1 MPSHMMLSR
10 LLASIIDSSRRRAVW
25 TVLVSLVLAVL
36 CCWLAATRLGVST
49 DTDALFSPSLPWR
62 QKAMAFDREFPQ
74 FKDLVVAVVDGATP
88 EITEQTA
95 ANLNAALSTDTVHF
109 RSVRRPDASPYFAQN
124 GLLFLDEKSLQGVL
138 DSTIDAQPFLGQLVA
153 DPSARGLF
161 SALSLLGIGAE
172 QGQANLANFAPAL
185 KTFHNALAAAASGHA
200 IPLSWQRLLGGKV
213 VEQAGPYRFVLTQPK
228 LDYGALQPGGAATQ
242 AIRAA
247 AAKLE
252 FVRDGLAHVRIT
264 GSVALA
270 DEEFATVAQGAL
282 AGTIGSALLVTLWLV
297 LAVRSWRLIL
307 PIVGTLSLGL
317 LLTTGFAALAVGTL
331 NLISVAFAIL
341 FVGIA
346 VDFSIQFSVRYR
358 EQRLQTSD
366 PAKALV
372 STAAVVGPQVLVA
385 AAAAAAGF
393 LAFVPTAFSGVAELG
408 LIAGV
413 GMVIAFVCT
422 VTFLPAALTLCHPR
436 PEAHEIGFA
445 WGETLEAFLSRAR
458 VPVLGSFA
466 ILAVLGGLLMPHL
479 TFDSDPLH
487 TKDPHTEAMRTLHD
501 LMDSPLTN
509 PYSVDVLTPSE
520 ADADALAKRLA
531 ALPLTAN
538 VLTLSSFVPQDQ
550 EPKLAAIADAANI
563 LDVTLAPRGPAAPV
577 TPADL
582 RMAAQTALKQIEHA
596 LPKLAKDDPLVAI
609 ADDLRALQA
618 APDATLMQANDA
630 LTRFLPLQLNRLRA
644 ALSAKPVTSADIP
657 PNIARDWRLPDGRVR
672 VQALAKPEARD
683 SVGLGAFVAQ
693 VRSVTPDAGGS
704 AVTIVETAGTI
715 IGAFRSAAIGALLAI
730 TLILALVLRRPL
742 DVALVLA
749 PLLLSGLMTVVL
761 AFVFSM
767 SLNFANIIAL
777 PLLLGVGVSFNIYFV
792 MNWRQGQMR
801 FLGTGTARA
810 ILFSALTTGTAFGSL
825 ALSHHPGTASLGI
838 LLLTSLGCTLVST
851 LFFMPPLLRSLRP
864 RGLPRDTLE
873 YDLTGE

>member
-25 TVLVSLVLAVL
+25 SVLAGLALAVL

-49 DTDALFSPSLPWR
+49 DTDALFSPNLPWR
-62 QKAMAFDREFPQ
+62 QKAMAFDRDFPQ
-74 FKDLVVAVVDGATP
+74 FKDMLVAVVDGATP
-88 EITEQTA
+88 EIAEQTA
-95 ANLNAALSTDTVHF
+95 ADLNSALATDTVHF
-109 RSVRRPDASPYFAQN
+109 SSVRRPDASPYLEQN
-124 GLLFLDEKSLQGVL
+124 GLLFLEQKSLQEVL

-161 SALSLLGIGAE
+161 SALSLLGMGAD
-172 QGQANLANFAPAL
+172 QGQANLASFAPAL
-185 KTFHNALAAAASGHA
+185 KTFHDSLAAAASGHP
-200 IPLSWQRLLGGKV
+200 IPLSWQKLLGGQV
-213 VEQAGPYRFVLTQPK
+213 AEQAGPYRFVLTQPK
-228 LDYGALQPGGAATQ
+228 LDYGSLQPGGAATQ

-247 AAKLE
+247 AANLE
-252 FVRDGLAHVRIT
+252 FVRGGLAHVRIT

-270 DEEFATVAQGAL
+270 DEEFATVAEGAL

-372 STAAVVGPQVLVA
+372 HTAALVGPQVLVA

-413 GMVIAFVCT
+413 GMVIAFLCT
-422 VTFLPAALTLCHPR
+422 VTFLPAALTLCRPR
-436 PEAHEIGFA
+436 AEGHEIGFV
-445 WGETLEAFLSRAR
+445 WGEPLEAFLTRAR
-458 VPVLGSFA
+458 VPVLAGFA
-466 ILAVLGGLLMPHL
+466 ILAVLGALLTPHL

-538 VLTLSSFVPQDQ
+538 VLTLSTFVPQDQ
-550 EPKLAAIADAANI
+550 EPKLAAIADAADI
-563 LDVTLAPRGPAAPV
+563 LRVTLAPRGPAAPV

-582 RMAAQTALKQIEHA
+582 RLAAQTALKQIKHA

-618 APDATLMQANDA
+618 APDPILMQANDA
-630 LTRFLPLQLNRLRA
+630 LTRFLPLQLDRLRL
-644 ALSAKPVTSADIP
+644 ALSAKRVTSADIP
-657 PNIARDWRLPDGRVR
+657 PEIARDWRLPDGRVR

-693 VRSVTPDAGGS
+693 VRSVTSDAGGS

-792 MNWRQGQMR
+792 MNWRQGQTR

-825 ALSHHPGTASLGI
+825 ALSHHPGTASLGV
-838 LLLTSLGCTLVST
+838 LLLTSLGCTLVAT

-864 RGLPRDTLE
+864 RALPQDTLE